1 MIRLT
6 LSLLSQ
12 RLNGRLIG
20 SDREVHNVCSDSRV
34 IPEET
39 LFVALKGE
47 KFDGHDFAHFA
58 LENGASALLVSRE
71 LALDIPQIVVSDT
84 QKAMG
89 EIGAYLKELVQPKS
103 VALTGSNGKT
113 SVKEMVAH
121 ILSQKH
127 KVLYTAGNFN
137 NEIGVPLTL
146 LRLEGNE
153 EFGVFELGANHP
165 GEIDYTSSLVKPDVA
180 MVNNVASAHLEG
192 FGSLAGVA
200 KAKSEIF
207 NHLSPNGTAVINADD
222 TFADVMREAASQFTQ
237 LSFAIDAQADVKA
250 SELESDPLGRYKFK
264 LDYLGNSKSISLV
277 LSGHHQVCNALAATA
292 ISLSLGLSL
301 EEILIGLELIEPI
314 KGRMLPHELGRVRI
328 IDDSYNANPTSVCA
342 AIDWLQEI
350 DGFRCLVLGDLGE
363 LGDNASL
370 LHSELGEYAKKKGI
384 DALFT
389 LGDLSANATN
399 SFGGQHQQAWTALVF
414 CLINTIKKLQGDVT
428 VLVKGSR
435 SAGMER
441 VVEALKIAYGQG
453 EFV

>member
-20 SDREVHNVCSDSRV
+20 SDTEILNVCSDSRS
-34 IPEET
+34 IPEKT

-47 KFDGHDFAHFA
+47 KFDGHDFAHLA

-71 LALDIPQIVVSDT
+71 LALDIPQLLVSDT

-113 SVKEMVAH
+113 SVKEMVAS
-121 ILSQKH
+121 ILSQHH

-146 LRLEGNE
+146 LRLEGDE
-153 EFGVFELGANHP
+153 EFGVFELGANHL

-192 FGSLAGVA
+192 FGSLEGVA

-207 NHLSPNGTAVINADD
+207 NHLSADGIAVINLDD
-222 TFADVMREAASQFTQ
+222 PFADVMRGAASQFTQ
-237 LSFAIDAQADVKA
+237 LTFAIESQADVKA
-250 SELESDPLGRYKFK
+250 SELVSDSLGRYRFTLNY
-264 LDYLGNSKSISLV
+264 LDSCESITLP
-277 LSGHHQVCNALAATA
+277 LSGRHQVSNALAATA
-292 ISLSLGLSL
+292 ICLSLGLSL
-301 EEILIGLELIEPI
+301 EEVLSGLKLIEPV

-328 IDDSYNANPTSVCA
+328 IDDSYNANPASVGA

-370 LHSELGEYAKKKGI
+370 LHSELGEYAKKQGI

-389 LGDLSANATN
+389 LGELSENTAAA
-399 SFGGQHQQAWTALVF
+399 FGGQHQQELAPLVL
-414 CLINTIKKLQGDVT
+414 CLINTINQLQGDVT

-441 VVEALKIAYGQG
+441 VVEALKIAHGQG